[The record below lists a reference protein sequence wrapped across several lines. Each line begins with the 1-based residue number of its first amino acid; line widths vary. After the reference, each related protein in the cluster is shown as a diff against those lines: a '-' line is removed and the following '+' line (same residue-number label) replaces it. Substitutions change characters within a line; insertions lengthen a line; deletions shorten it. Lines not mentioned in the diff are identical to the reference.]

1 MSTTA
6 QAVARPTHFSDDLFK
21 VAAIFVRDARL
32 AISYPMSFW
41 LGWISIAGQVLAFYF
56 MSKLVGPSAAFGF
69 GGHET
74 SYFDYVVVNLAF
86 VEFQTVAIQSFQRA
100 IRSDQMLGTLEA
112 VLATPTSLPLIVL
125 SSGLWAFALTVV
137 QVAVYLG
144 VASLLGL
151 NLAHT
156 NLSTALVFLL
166 LTVACMSPVGVLSA
180 ASIMTFKQL
189 GPTNWVA
196 NGLAML
202 LGGVLFPVS
211 KLPVALQYVSWMLPI
226 THALNGIR
234 GAVHGATLSQLAPDA
249 MWMAACA
256 VLLLPISL
264 VAFARAVRRAKMDG
278 TLGHY

>member
-1 MSTTA
+1 VSATT
-6 QAVARPTHFSDDLFK
+6 QALARSARWSGDLAK
-21 VAAIFVRDARL
+21 VAAIFMRDARL

-56 MSKLVGPSAAFGF
+56 MSKLVGPSKAFGF

-112 VLATPTSLPLIVL
+112 VLATPTGLPLIVL

-151 NLAHT
+151 NLTHT
-156 NLSTALVFLL
+156 NLSTALAFLL

-211 KLPVALQYVSWMLPI
+211 KLPVALQYVSWILPI

-234 GAVHGATLSQLAPDA
+234 GAVHGATLAQLAPDA

-256 VLLLPISL
+256 VLLLPVSL
-264 VAFARAVRRAKMDG
+264 VAFARAVRRAKKDG

>member
-1 MSTTA
+1 MS
-6 QAVARPTHFSDDLFK
+6 VATLASGRAPTLATNLEK
-21 VAAIFVRDARL
+21 IGAIFVRDARL
-32 AISYPMSFW
+32 ALSYPMSFW
-41 LGWISIAGQVLAFYF
+41 LGWVSIAGQVLAFYF
-56 MSKLVGPSAAFGF
+56 MSKLIGPSKNFGF
-69 GGHET
+69 GGHAS
-74 SYFDYVVVNLAF
+74 SYFDFVVVNLAF

-125 SSGLWAFALTVV
+125 SSGLWAFTLTVIE
-137 QVAVYLG
+137 VAVYLG
-144 VASLLGL
+144 IASLLGL
-151 NLAHT
+151 NLTHT
-156 NLSTALVFLL
+156 NLGTAAAFLV

-211 KLPVALQYVSWMLPI
+211 KLPLALQYVSWMLPI

-234 GAVHGATLSQLAPDA
+234 GAVNGATLAQLAPDA
-249 MWMAACA
+249 MWMAGCA
-256 VLLLPISL
+256 VVLLPVSL
-264 VAFARAVRRAKMDG
+264 VAFSHAVRRAKIDG

>member
-1 MSTTA
+1 MSAAAPTLEL
-6 QAVARPTHFSDDLFK
+6 ARPRPSNARKAL
-21 VAAIFVRDARL
+21 AIFVRDARL
-32 AISYPMSFW
+32 ALSYPMSFW
-41 LGWISIAGQVLAFYF
+41 LNWLSIAGQVLAFYF
-56 MSKLVGPSAAFGF
+56 MSKLIGPSKSFGF
-69 GGHET
+69 GGHAS
-74 SYFDYVVVNLAF
+74 SYFSYVIVNLAF

-125 SSGLWAFALTVV
+125 SSGLWAFALTIVE
-137 QVAVYLG
+137 VAVYLG
-144 VASLLGL
+144 IASLLGL

-156 NLSTALVFLL
+156 NLVTAGAFLL

-189 GPTNWVA
+189 GPTNWIA

-211 KLPVALQYVSWMLPI
+211 KLPAALQHVSWLLPI

-234 GAVHGATLSQLAPDA
+234 GAVNGATLAQLAPDA
-249 MWMAACA
+249 IWMAGCA
-256 VLLLPISL
+256 VVLLPLSL
-264 VAFARAVRRAKMDG
+264 WAFGAAVRRAKIDG

>member
-1 MSTTA
+1 MSAMTTTMGRA
-6 QAVARPTHFSDDLFK
+6 GPRHSNLRKAL
-21 VAAIFVRDARL
+21 AIFVRDARL
-32 AISYPMSFW
+32 ALSYPMSFW
-41 LGWISIAGQVLAFYF
+41 LSWISIAGQVLAFYF
-56 MSKLVGPSAAFGF
+56 MSKLIGPSKTFGF
-69 GGHET
+69 EGHES
-74 SYFDYVVVNLAF
+74 SYFDYVIVNLAF
-86 VEFQTVAIQSFQRA
+86 VQFQTVAIQSFQRA

-125 SSGLWAFALTVV
+125 SSGLWAFALTAVE
-137 QVAVYLG
+137 VAVYLG
-144 VASLLGL
+144 IASTLGL
-151 NLAHT
+151 SLVHT
-156 NLSTALVFLL
+156 NLATAAVFLL

-211 KLPVALQYVSWMLPI
+211 KLPVLLQGVSWMLPI

-234 GAVHGATLSQLAPDA
+234 GAVNGATVTQLAPDA
-249 MWMAACA
+249 VWMVVCA
-256 VLLLPISL
+256 VVLLPISL
-264 VAFARAVRRAKMDG
+264 FAFAAAVRRAKLDG

>member
-1 MSTTA
+1 MSSPSL
-6 QAVARPTHFSDDLFK
+6 VASRGPSAAAEK
-21 VAAIFVRDARL
+21 IGAIFVRDARL
-32 AISYPMSFW
+32 AVSYPMSFW
-41 LGWISIAGQVLAFYF
+41 LGWVSIAGQVLAFYF
-56 MSKLVGPSAAFGF
+56 MSKLIGPSRSFGF
-69 GGHET
+69 GGRAGT
-74 SYFDYVVVNLAF
+74 YFDYVIVNLAF
-86 VEFQTVAIQSFQRA
+86 VEFQTVAISSFQRA

-125 SSGLWAFALTVV
+125 SSGLWAFTLTAVE
-137 QVAVYLG
+137 VAVYLG

-156 NLSTALVFLL
+156 DLRTAAAFLA
-166 LTVACMSPVGVLSA
+166 LTVACMSPLGVLSA

-234 GAVHGATLSQLAPDA
+234 GAVNGATLAQLAPDA
-249 MWMAACA
+249 LWLGICAC
-256 VLLLPISL
+256 LLLPVSL
-264 VAFARAVRRAKMDG
+264 LAFSHAVRRAKLDG

>member
-1 MSTTA
+1 MSASTTVIGRQGQRSSNYHKA
-6 QAVARPTHFSDDLFK
+6 F
-21 VAAIFVRDARL
+21 AIFVRDARL
-32 AISYPMSFW
+32 AMSYPMSFW

-56 MSKLVGPSAAFGF
+56 MSKLIGPSKNFGF
-69 GGHET
+69 GGHAS
-74 SYFDYVVVNLAF
+74 SYFDYVIVNLAF
-86 VEFQTVAIQSFQRA
+86 IEFQTVAIQSFQRA

-112 VLATPTSLPLIVL
+112 VLATPTGLPLIVL

-137 QVAVYLG
+137 EVAVYLG
-144 VASLLGL
+144 IASLLGL
-151 NLAHT
+151 NLTHT
-156 NLSTALVFLL
+156 NLATAGTFLV

-189 GPTNWVA
+189 GPTNWIA

-211 KLPVALQYVSWMLPI
+211 KLPLALQYVSWMLPI

-234 GAVHGATLSQLAPDA
+234 GAVNGATVAQLAPDA
-249 MWMAACA
+249 IWMAGCA

-264 VAFARAVRRAKMDG
+264 VAFATAVRRAKIDG

>member
-1 MSTTA
+1 MSATT
-6 QAVARPTHFSDDLFK
+6 QALARSARWSGDLAK
-21 VAAIFVRDARL
+21 VAAIFMRDARL

-56 MSKLVGPSAAFGF
+56 MSKLVGPSKAFGF

-112 VLATPTSLPLIVL
+112 VLATPTGLPLIVL

-151 NLAHT
+151 NLTHT
-156 NLSTALVFLL
+156 NLSTALAFLL

-211 KLPVALQYVSWMLPI
+211 KLPVALQYVSWILPI

-234 GAVHGATLSQLAPDA
+234 GAVHGATLAQLAPDA

-256 VLLLPISL
+256 VLLLPVSL
-264 VAFARAVRRAKMDG
+264 VAFARAVRRAKKDG

>member
-1 MSTTA
+1 MSS
-6 QAVARPTHFSDDLFK
+6 AVVTLAPRPLENARK
-21 VAAIFVRDARL
+21 AGAIFLRDARL

-41 LGWISIAGQVLAFYF
+41 LGWVSIAGQVLAFYF
-56 MSKLVGPSAAFGF
+56 VSKLIGPSKSFGF
-69 GGHET
+69 GGHAT
-74 SYFDYVVVNLAF
+74 SYFDYVIVNLAF
-86 VEFQTVAIQSFQRA
+86 VEFQSVAIQSFQRA

-125 SSGLWAFALTVV
+125 SSGLWAFTLTALE
-137 QVAVYLG
+137 VAVYLAVG
-144 VASLLGL
+144 ALLGL
-151 NLAHT
+151 DLTRT
-156 NLSTALVFLL
+156 NLVTALTFLL

-196 NGLAML
+196 SGLAML

-211 KLPVALQYVSWMLPI
+211 KLPVYLQAVSWMLPI

-234 GAVHGATLSQLAPDA
+234 GAVGGASVAALMPDA
-249 MWMAACA
+249 IWMIVCTI
-256 VLLLPISL
+256 LLMPISL
-264 VAFARAVRRAKMDG
+264 VAFATAVRRAKLDG

>member
-1 MSTTA
+1 
-6 QAVARPTHFSDDLFK
+6 
-21 VAAIFVRDARL
+21 
-32 AISYPMSFW
+32 MSFW
-41 LGWISIAGQVLAFYF
+41 LGWVSIAGQVIAFYF
-56 MSKLVGPSAAFGF
+56 LSKLIGPSKAFGF
-69 GGHET
+69 GGHAT
-74 SYFDYVVVNLAF
+74 HYFDYVIVNLAF

-125 SSGLWAFALTVV
+125 SSGLWAFTLTVLEV
-137 QVAVYLG
+137 TVYLAIG
-144 VASLLGL
+144 ALLGL
-151 NLAHT
+151 DLTHT
-156 NLSTALVFLL
+156 NLVTALVFLL

-196 NGLAML
+196 SGLAML

-211 KLPVALQYVSWMLPI
+211 KLPVFLQAVSWLLPI

-234 GAVHGATLSQLAPDA
+234 GAVGGASVAALAPDA
-249 MWMAACA
+249 FWMIACTI
-256 VLLLPISL
+256 VLMPISL
-264 VAFARAVRRAKMDG
+264 VAFASAVRRAKLDG

>member
-1 MSTTA
+1 MSSA
-6 QAVARPTHFSDDLFK
+6 SLVAPKSVGAAAEK
-21 VAAIFVRDARL
+21 VGAIFLRDARL
-32 AISYPMSFW
+32 AVSYPMSFW
-41 LGWISIAGQVLAFYF
+41 VGWVSIAGQVLAFYF
-56 MSKLVGPSAAFGF
+56 MSKLIGPSRSFGF
-69 GGHET
+69 GGREG
-74 SYFDYVVVNLAF
+74 SYFDYVIVNLAF
-86 VEFQTVAIQSFQRA
+86 VEFQTVAISSFQRA

-112 VLATPTSLPLIVL
+112 LLATPTSLSLIVL
-125 SSGLWAFALTVV
+125 SSGLWAFTLTAVEV
-137 QVAVYLG
+137 TVYLG
-144 VASLLGL
+144 IASLLGL
-151 NLAHT
+151 NLTHT
-156 NLSTALVFLL
+156 NLETAIAFLL

-234 GAVHGATLSQLAPDA
+234 GAVNGATLMQLAPDA
-249 MWMAACA
+249 LWLAACA
-256 VLLLPISL
+256 ALLLPISL
-264 VAFARAVRRAKMDG
+264 LAFSHAVRRAKLDG

>member
-1 MSTTA
+1 MSSVSTI
-6 QAVARPTHFSDDLFK
+6 ARPSVGAAAEK
-21 VAAIFVRDARL
+21 IGAIFLRDARL
-32 AISYPMSFW
+32 AVSYPMSFW
-41 LGWISIAGQVLAFYF
+41 LGWVSIAGQVLAFYF
-56 MSKLVGPSAAFGF
+56 MSKLIGPSRSFGF
-69 GGHET
+69 GGRPG
-74 SYFDYVVVNLAF
+74 SYFDYVIVNLAF
-86 VEFQTVAIQSFQRA
+86 VEFQTVAISSFQRA

-125 SSGLWAFALTVV
+125 SSGLWAFTLTAVE
-137 QVAVYLG
+137 VAVYLG
-144 VASLLGL
+144 IATLLGL

-156 NLSTALVFLL
+156 DLRTAAIFLL

-234 GAVHGATLSQLAPDA
+234 GAVNGATLAQLAPDA
-249 MWMAACA
+249 LWLAGCAA
-256 VLLLPISL
+256 LLLPVSL
-264 VAFARAVRRAKMDG
+264 LAFSHAVRRAKMDG

>member
-1 MSTTA
+1 MSTVLATMPYRPLES
-6 QAVARPTHFSDDLFK
+6 ARK
-21 VAAIFVRDARL
+21 AGAIFVRDARL

-41 LGWISIAGQVLAFYF
+41 LGWVSIAGQVIAFYF
-56 MSKLVGPSAAFGF
+56 LSKLIGPSKSFGF
-69 GGHET
+69 GGHTT
-74 SYFDYVVVNLAF
+74 SYFNYVIVNLAF

-125 SSGLWAFALTVV
+125 SSGLWAFTLTVV
-137 QVAVYLG
+137 EVSVYLAFG
-144 VASLLGL
+144 ALLGL
-151 NLAHT
+151 DLTHT
-156 NLSTALVFLL
+156 NLVTALVFLL

-196 NGLAML
+196 SGLAML
-202 LGGVLFPVS
+202 LGGVLFPVN
-211 KLPVALQYVSWMLPI
+211 KLPMFLQAISWLLPI

-234 GAVHGATLSQLAPDA
+234 GAVNGASLAALAPDA
-249 MWMAACA
+249 LWMIACTI
-256 VLLLPISL
+256 VLMPISL
-264 VAFARAVRRAKMDG
+264 VAFATAVRRAKLDG

>member
-1 MSTTA
+1 MS
-6 QAVARPTHFSDDLFK
+6 VAAPMPRPVVETGGNLDK
-21 VAAIFVRDARL
+21 IAAIFLRDGRL
-32 AISYPMSFW
+32 SLSYPMSFW

-56 MSKLVGPSAAFGF
+56 MSKLIGPSKNFGF
-69 GGHET
+69 GGRES
-74 SYFDYVVVNLAF
+74 SYFDFVVVNLAF
-86 VEFQTVAIQSFQRA
+86 VEFQNVAIQSFQRA

-125 SSGLWAFALTVV
+125 SSGLWTFALTVV
-137 QVAVYLG
+137 EVAVYIG
-144 VASLLGL
+144 IASLLGL
-151 NLAHT
+151 NLTHT
-156 NLSTALVFLL
+156 NIMSALAFLA
-166 LTVACMSPVGVLSA
+166 LTVACMSPIGVLSA

-202 LGGVLFPVS
+202 LGGVLYPVS

-234 GAVHGATLSQLAPDA
+234 GAVNGARLDQLAPDA
-249 MWMAACA
+249 LWMIGFAI
-256 VLLLPISL
+256 VVLPISL
-264 VAFARAVRRAKMDG
+264 VAFARSVRQAKLDG

>member
-1 MSTTA
+1 MSSPALALRVHGGPIETA
-6 QAVARPTHFSDDLFK
+6 RKAS
-21 VAAIFVRDARL
+21 AIFVRDARL
-32 AISYPMSFW
+32 AFSYPMSFW
-41 LGWISIAGQVLAFYF
+41 LGWVSIAGQVLAFYF
-56 MSKLVGPSAAFGF
+56 VGELVGPSKSFGF

-74 SYFDYVVVNLAF
+74 SYFNYVIVNLAF

-125 SSGLWAFALTVV
+125 SSGLWAFTLTAVE
-137 QVAVYLG
+137 VAVYLAIG
-144 VASLLGL
+144 SLLGL
-151 NLAHT
+151 DLAKT
-156 NLSTALVFLL
+156 NVVTAGAFLL

-196 NGLAML
+196 SGLAML

-211 KLPVALQYVSWMLPI
+211 KLPVLLQYVSWLLPI

-234 GAVHGATLSQLAPDA
+234 GAVAGATIAQLAPDA
-249 MWMAACA
+249 WWMIACA
-256 VLLLPISL
+256 VLLLPVSL
-264 VAFARAVRRAKMDG
+264 VAFAAAVRRAKIDG

>member
-1 MSTTA
+1 VSVNAATFPLDTGPVETA
-6 QAVARPTHFSDDLFK
+6 RKA
-21 VAAIFVRDARL
+21 AAIFMRDARL
-32 AISYPMSFW
+32 ALSYPMQFW
-41 LGWISIAGQVLAFYF
+41 LGWISIAGQVVAFYF
-56 MSKLVGPSAAFGF
+56 VGKLIGPSRSFGF
-69 GGHET
+69 GGHST
-74 SYFDYVVVNLAF
+74 SYFNYVIVNLAF

-125 SSGLWAFALTVV
+125 SSGLWAFTLTALE
-137 QVAVYLG
+137 VAVYLTIG
-144 VASLLGL
+144 AALGL
-151 NLAHT
+151 DLTRT
-156 NLSTALVFLL
+156 NLVTASVFLL

-196 NGLAML
+196 SGLAML

-234 GAVHGATLSQLAPDA
+234 GAVGGATIGQLLPDA
-249 MWMAACA
+249 LWMVACA
-256 VLLLPISL
+256 IVLLPISL
-264 VAFARAVRRAKMDG
+264 VAFARAVRRAKIDG

>member
-1 MSTTA
+1 MST
-6 QAVARPTHFSDDLFK
+6 AVATLRSQPFENVRK
-21 VAAIFVRDARL
+21 AGAIFVRDARL

-41 LGWISIAGQVLAFYF
+41 LGWVSIAGQVVAFYF
-56 MSKLVGPSAAFGF
+56 LSKLIGPSKSFGF
-69 GGHET
+69 GGHAT
-74 SYFDYVVVNLAF
+74 NYFNYVIVNLAF

-125 SSGLWAFALTVV
+125 SSGLWAFTLTVLE
-137 QVAVYLG
+137 VAVYLAFG
-144 VASLLGL
+144 ALLGL
-151 NLAHT
+151 DLSRT
-156 NLSTALVFLL
+156 NLLTAGTFLL

-196 NGLAML
+196 SGLAML

-211 KLPVALQYVSWMLPI
+211 KLPAFLQAISWLLPI

-234 GAVHGATLSQLAPDA
+234 GAVGGASVAELAPDA
-249 MWMAACA
+249 LWMIACTI
-256 VLLLPISL
+256 VLMPISL
-264 VAFARAVRRAKMDG
+264 VAFATAVRRAKLDG

>member
-1 MSTTA
+1 MSAMATA
-6 QAVARPTHFSDDLFK
+6 MTRAGSRSSNVRKAL
-21 VAAIFVRDARL
+21 AIFVRDARL
-32 AISYPMSFW
+32 ALSYPMSFW
-41 LGWISIAGQVLAFYF
+41 IGWLSIAGQVLAFYF
-56 MSKLVGPSAAFGF
+56 MSKLIGSSKWFGF
-69 GGHET
+69 GGRES
-74 SYFDYVVVNLAF
+74 SYFDYVIVNMAF

-112 VLATPTSLPLIVL
+112 VLATPTSLQLIVL
-125 SSGLWAFALTVV
+125 SSGLWAFALTVLE
-137 QVAVYLG
+137 VAVYLG
-144 VASLLGL
+144 IASMLGLSLL
-151 NLAHT
+151 HT
-156 NLSTALVFLL
+156 NLATAAVFLL

-211 KLPVALQYVSWMLPI
+211 KLPLFLQDISWMLPI

-234 GAVHGATLSQLAPDA
+234 GAVNGATIAQLAPDA
-249 MWMAACA
+249 VWMVVCA
-256 VLLLPISL
+256 IVLLPISL
-264 VAFARAVRRAKMDG
+264 LAFTAAVRRAKLDG

>member
-1 MSTTA
+1 MST
-6 QAVARPTHFSDDLFK
+6 AVAALRPQPFENARK
-21 VAAIFVRDARL
+21 AGAIFVRDARL

-41 LGWISIAGQVLAFYF
+41 LGWVSIAGQVVAFYF
-56 MSKLVGPSAAFGF
+56 LSKLIGPSKSFGF
-69 GGHET
+69 GGHAT
-74 SYFDYVVVNLAF
+74 NYFNYVIVNLAF

-125 SSGLWAFALTVV
+125 SSGLWAFTLTVLE
-137 QVAVYLG
+137 VAVYLAFG
-144 VASLLGL
+144 ALLGL
-151 NLAHT
+151 DLSRT
-156 NLSTALVFLL
+156 NLLTAGTFLL

-196 NGLAML
+196 SGLAML

-211 KLPVALQYVSWMLPI
+211 KLPAFLQAISWLLPI

-234 GAVHGATLSQLAPDA
+234 GAVGGATVAALAPDA
-249 MWMAACA
+249 LWMIACTI
-256 VLLLPISL
+256 VLMPISL
-264 VAFARAVRRAKMDG
+264 VAFATAVRRAKLDG

>member
-1 MSTTA
+1 MSAMATA
-6 QAVARPTHFSDDLFK
+6 MTRAGSRSSNVRKAI
-21 VAAIFVRDARL
+21 AIFVRDARL
-32 AISYPMSFW
+32 ALSYPMSFW
-41 LGWISIAGQVLAFYF
+41 IGWLSIAGQVLAFYF
-56 MSKLVGPSAAFGF
+56 MSKLIGSSKWFGF
-69 GGHET
+69 GGRES
-74 SYFDYVVVNLAF
+74 SYFDYVIVNMAF

-112 VLATPTSLPLIVL
+112 VLATPTSLQLIVL
-125 SSGLWAFALTVV
+125 SSGLWAFALTVLE
-137 QVAVYLG
+137 VAVYLG
-144 VASLLGL
+144 IASMLGLSLL
-151 NLAHT
+151 HT
-156 NLSTALVFLL
+156 NLATAAVFLL

-211 KLPVALQYVSWMLPI
+211 KLPVFLQDISWMLPI

-234 GAVHGATLSQLAPDA
+234 GAVNGATIAQLVPDA
-249 MWMAACA
+249 VWMVVCA
-256 VLLLPISL
+256 VVLLPISL
-264 VAFARAVRRAKMDG
+264 LAFASAVRRAKLDG

>member
-1 MSTTA
+1 MSSLPM
-6 QAVARPTHFSDDLFK
+6 VARPSLGAALEK
-21 VAAIFVRDARL
+21 IGAIFLRDARL
-32 AISYPMSFW
+32 AVSYPMSFW
-41 LGWISIAGQVLAFYF
+41 LGWVSIAGQVLAFYF
-56 MSKLVGPSAAFGF
+56 MSKLIGPSRSFGF
-69 GGHET
+69 GGRAG
-74 SYFDYVVVNLAF
+74 SYFDYVIVNLAF
-86 VEFQTVAIQSFQRA
+86 VEFQTVAISSFQRA

-125 SSGLWAFALTVV
+125 SSGLWAFTLTALE
-137 QVAVYLG
+137 VAVYLG
-144 VASLLGL
+144 IASLLGL

-156 NLSTALVFLL
+156 DLKTAAVFLL

-211 KLPVALQYVSWMLPI
+211 KLPVALRYVSWMLPI

-234 GAVHGATLSQLAPDA
+234 GAVNGATVAQLAPDA
-249 MWMAACA
+249 LWLAGCAA
-256 VLLLPISL
+256 LLLPLSL
-264 VAFARAVRRAKMDG
+264 LAFSHAVRRAKLDG

>member
-1 MSTTA
+1 MSVAAPSIPRTR
-6 QAVARPTHFSDDLFK
+6 ARPSNLRK
-21 VAAIFVRDARL
+21 ALAIFVRDARL
-32 AISYPMSFW
+32 ALSYPMSFW
-41 LGWISIAGQVLAFYF
+41 LMWVSIAGQVLAFYF
-56 MSKLVGPSAAFGF
+56 MSKLIGPSKAFGF
-69 GGHET
+69 GGRET
-74 SYFDYVVVNLAF
+74 SYFDYVIVNLAF

-125 SSGLWAFALTVV
+125 SSGLWAFALTLVEV
-137 QVAVYLG
+137 GVYLG
-144 VASLLGL
+144 IASILGL
-151 NLAHT
+151 SLVHT
-156 NLSTALVFLL
+156 NLATAGLFLL

-211 KLPVALQYVSWMLPI
+211 KLPLFLQAVSWMLPI

-234 GAVHGATLSQLAPDA
+234 GAVNGATIAQLAPDA
-249 MWMAACA
+249 IWMVVCA
-256 VLLLPISL
+256 VVLLPISL
-264 VAFARAVRRAKMDG
+264 LAFARAVRRAKLDG

>member
-1 MSTTA
+1 MSSVPV
-6 QAVARPTHFSDDLFK
+6 VARPSVGAAAEK
-21 VAAIFVRDARL
+21 IGAIFLRDARL

-41 LGWISIAGQVLAFYF
+41 LGWVSIAGQVLAFYF
-56 MSKLVGPSAAFGF
+56 MSKLIGPSRSFGF
-69 GGHET
+69 GGRPG
-74 SYFDYVVVNLAF
+74 SYFDYVIVNLAF
-86 VEFQTVAIQSFQRA
+86 VEFQTVAISSFQRA

-125 SSGLWAFALTVV
+125 SSGLWAFTLTAVE
-137 QVAVYLG
+137 VAVYLG

-151 NLAHT
+151 DLAHT
-156 NLSTALVFLL
+156 DLRTAAVFLL

-234 GAVHGATLSQLAPDA
+234 GAVNGATLVQLAPDA
-249 MWMAACA
+249 LWLAGCAA
-256 VLLLPISL
+256 LLLPVSL
-264 VAFARAVRRAKMDG
+264 LAFSHAVRRAKLDG